1 MEIIKYLGK
10 RIVSLVIVL
19 FGISLVAFFL
29 GTASPGDPA
38 EEVLRRNGV
47 ELPTEQQLE
56 DMREELGFNRPWIE
70 RYLNWLENALH
81 GNLGTSFFDRRDVGD
96 EIARRL
102 PMTLRLSFLA
112 MAMTIC
118 MGIGTGIF
126 MALNR
131 NKITDKVLRGVSILL
146 LSVPGF
152 WLALFLILIFS
163 EKLRL
168 LPTSGYSGWQ
178 SLLMPAFVLSSSTI
192 GVTARLT
199 RGSLLKE
206 LGEQYILVANSKGM
220 TDRKVIIKHA
230 LQNSLIPIITVLGNY
245 FGGILGGSA
254 IIESVFALPG
264 LGSYVLSAIEGR
276 DYFVVQGYVLF
287 SGCIYV
293 LVTLLIDLL
302 YLFINPKIRQGAGL

>member
-1 MEIIKYLGK
+1 
-10 RIVSLVIVL
+10 
-19 FGISLVAFFL
+19 
-29 GTASPGDPA
+29 
-38 EEVLRRNGV
+38 
-47 ELPTEQQLE
+47 
-56 DMREELGFNRPWIE
+56 MREELGFNRPWIE
-70 RYLNWLENALH
+70 RYLDWLENALH

>member
-1 MEIIKYLGK
+1 
-10 RIVSLVIVL
+10 
-19 FGISLVAFFL
+19 
-29 GTASPGDPA
+29 
-38 EEVLRRNGV
+38 
-47 ELPTEQQLE
+47 
-56 DMREELGFNRPWIE
+56 
-70 RYLNWLENALH
+70 
-81 GNLGTSFFDRRDVGD
+81 
-96 EIARRL
+96 
-102 PMTLRLSFLA
+102 MTLRLSFLA
-112 MAMTIC
+112 MAVTIC

-163 EKLRL
+163 EKFRL

>member
-1 MEIIKYLGK
+1 M
-10 RIVSLVIVL
+10 
-19 FGISLVAFFL
+19 
-29 GTASPGDPA
+29 
-38 EEVLRRNGV
+38 RRNGV

-70 RYLNWLENALH
+70 RYLDWLENALH

-152 WLALFLILIFS
+152 WLALFLILIFFL
-163 EKLRL
+163 KTRL
-168 LPTSGYSGWQ
+168 LPTS
-178 SLLMPAFVLSSSTI
+178 
-192 GVTARLT
+192 
-199 RGSLLKE
+199 
-206 LGEQYILVANSKGM
+206 
-220 TDRKVIIKHA
+220 
-230 LQNSLIPIITVLGNY
+230 
-245 FGGILGGSA
+245 
-254 IIESVFALPG
+254 
-264 LGSYVLSAIEGR
+264 
-276 DYFVVQGYVLF
+276 
-287 SGCIYV
+287 
-293 LVTLLIDLL
+293 
-302 YLFINPKIRQGAGL
+302 